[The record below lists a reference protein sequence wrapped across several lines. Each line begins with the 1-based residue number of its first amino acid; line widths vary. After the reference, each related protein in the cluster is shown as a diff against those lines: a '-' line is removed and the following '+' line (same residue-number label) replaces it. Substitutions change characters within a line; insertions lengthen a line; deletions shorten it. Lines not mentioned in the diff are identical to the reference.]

1 MQIASWALA
10 LALMVLPGTAL
21 AQAHEKQFGDFTL
34 RSSTVGS
41 ESLSPHTAREHGIRP
56 SPRRAILNVTVKKDG
71 QTIPARVSAVGR
83 SLTGKKRE
91 IGMRETIAN
100 NYVSYTGS
108 YEFTHGEV
116 IDFTVTAIPRG
127 SETPLTL
134 TYRERMWAKGDL
146 PEAATR

>member
-1 MQIASWALA
+1 MHISSRALV
-10 LALMVLPGTAL
+10 LVLMVLPGTAL
-21 AQAHEKQFGDFTL
+21 AQAHEKQIGAFTL

-41 ESLSPHTAREHGIRP
+41 ESLSPQSAREHGIER
-56 SPRRAILNVTVKKDG
+56 SPRRAILNVTVTKDG

-83 SLTGKKRE
+83 SLTGKNRD

-116 IDFTVTAIPRG
+116 IDFTVTATPRG

-134 TYRERMWAKGDL
+134 TYRERMWARGDL